1 MAKELISKSAAKSIY
16 RDGDKVYIEFVEG
29 FPKDEVFNDA
39 FINSRVE
46 DIVGA
51 SVPKVLGIE
60 QRDGRWTIIRE
71 YVEGKT
77 LLELMKE
84 SPEKK
89 YEYLETM
96 LDLQLKIHN
105 YRAHRLRQLKL
116 KMQQQINDLNGID
129 EATRYELLMRLQGVP
144 LHTKLCHGDF
154 RPSNIIVDKDGNY
167 HITDWVHATKGNAS
181 ADIARTYLIL
191 ALSDMEAADWYLD
204 RFCEKT
210 ETKKKYVQDWLP
222 MVAAAQLTKKR
233 PEEQALLESWINI
246 CDHM

>member
-1 MAKELISKSAAKSIY
+1 MAMELLSKSAAKSIY

-51 SVPKVLGIE
+51 SVPKVLGVV
-60 QRDGRWTIIRE
+60 QKDGKWTIVRE
-71 YVEGKT
+71 YVEGET
-77 LLELMKE
+77 LADLMRKE
-84 SPEKK
+84 PDKK
-89 YEYLETM
+89 YEYLEIM

-129 EATRYELLMRLQGVP
+129 ESTRYELQMRLQGVP

-167 HITDWVHATKGNAS
+167 HIID
-181 ADIARTYLIL
+181 
-191 ALSDMEAADWYLD
+191 
-204 RFCEKT
+204 
-210 ETKKKYVQDWLP
+210 
-222 MVAAAQLTKKR
+222 
-233 PEEQALLESWINI
+233 
-246 CDHM
+246 